1 MSEPLF
7 QYIDELLDIAHLSC
21 GHSLSFDRASCPLTK
36 EGWYRALTCPVCRR
50 PREITRVAYR
60 KPRDP

>member
-1 MSEPLF
+1 MSQQQF
-7 QYIDELLDIAHLSC
+7 RFVDELLDIATLSC
-21 GHSLSFDRASCPLTK
+21 GHTVSFDHPSQPLTK
-36 EGWYRALTCPVCRR
+36 EGWPRALTCPECRR